1 MTKFLDTPYEAGNRG
16 ASWLK
21 IKRVHTLDLVVKT
34 QQFVMLGKT
43 FKGLTAT
50 SHLRRR
56 PTKAHRL

>member
-1 MTKFLDTPYEAGNRG
+1 LAAFAGG
-16 ASWLK
+16 L
-21 IKRVHTLDLVVKT
+21 L